1 MQTEALAMVA
11 REKAETEKYRFDLAN
26 QLANLEADINKVEAI
41 LRAFIKLKHKDLSG
55 VTVKYNGVAGKEEKL
70 KL

>member
-1 MQTEALAMVA
+1 LA
-11 REKAETEKYRFDLAN
+11 T
-26 QLANLEADINKVEAI
+26 QLAGIEADINKVEAI

-55 VTVKYNGVAGKEEKL
+55 VTVKYNGVGGKEEKL